1 MNEGHT
7 SAPSPLTESE
17 LIGEMDTHGIG
28 TDASIPQHIKNI
40 CDRHY
45 VDVCGPRGED
55 GSRGQIIQQKKFF
68 GKNAPR
74 GGGQQQQQR
83 PMSRHMVP
91 RPLGLAFLSCF
102 EELDR
107 ELCKPQVRLEPT
119 GECAKRQCVLQ
130 LDE

>member
-1 MNEGHT
+1 
-7 SAPSPLTESE
+7 
-17 LIGEMDTHGIG
+17 MDKHGIG

-83 PMSRHMVP
+83 EHGNTLYYPHNTSVMYTPLSAEVHVNSINMSNKH
-91 RPLGLAFLSCF
+91 
-102 EELDR
+102 
-107 ELCKPQVRLEPT
+107 
-119 GECAKRQCVLQ
+119 
-130 LDE
+130 